1 MYSKLSDDEKRAV
14 LTKLYLLE
22 QKSLGQIAQE
32 LETYP
37 NKIRRDAKKFN
48 IALRNKSDAQ
58 KNALQTGVHKHPTKG
73 TQRSDDV
80 KQKIGESVM
89 ISWDQLS
96 TEELEARKNSSKEQ
110 WQKLSDDQKQNMLKL
125 ANEAVRKTSK
135 EGSKLEKFLLQG
147 LLKDGYVV
155 DFHKEQILSNSKLQI
170 DLFLPKLNI
179 AIEVDG
185 PSHFKNIWGDDTL
198 NRNTKYDQKK
208 QGLLVGKG
216 IRLIRIKQN
225 GDFSLSRARG
235 VYSKVLLLIEN
246 INLDSVSVIEY

>member
-1 MYSKLSDDEKRAV
+1 MYNKLSDDEKKQI
-14 LTKLYLLE
+14 LTKLYCLE

-58 KNALQTGVHKHPTKG
+58 KNALQTGIHKHPTKG
-73 TQRSDDV
+73 TQRSDEV

-89 ISWDQLS
+89 SSWGQLS
-96 TEELEARKNSSKEQ
+96 IDELEARKNGAKEQ
-110 WQKLSDDQKQNMLKL
+110 WQKLSDDQKQNILKL

-135 EGSKLEKFLLQG
+135 EGSKLEKFLLQC
-147 LLKDGYVV
+147 LLKDGYAV

-170 DLFLPKLNI
+170 DLFLPKLSI

-185 PSHFKNIWGDDTL
+185 PSHFKNIWGEDAFKK
-198 NRNTKYDQKK
+198 NTTYDKK
-208 QGLLVGKG
+208 KEGLMVGKG
-216 IRLIRIKQN
+216 IKLIRVKQTK
-225 GDFSLSRARG
+225 DFSVSRSTA
-235 VYSKVLLLIEN
+235 VYNAIRLLLQNNTLPPI
-246 INLDSVSVIEY
+246 SFIEY